1 MVVVAAAPSSAD
13 GVPKVLLLSGQSAA
27 AAATGAPAGQ
37 TLSLMVPGQRGASP
51 EAAGGG
57 PPQARKRQRLTHLSP
72 EEKALRRKLKNR
84 VAAQTAR
91 DRKKARM
98 SELEQQVVDLEE
110 ENQKL
115 LLENQLLREKTHGLV
130 IENQEL
136 RLRLGMDALVTE
148 EETKTEAKGNGMRP
162 VTGSAESAAL
172 RLRASAAGA
181 GPVVTTPEH
190 LPVDSDSVDSSDTES
205 DILLGIL
212 DKLDPVM
219 FFKCPSPESTSLE
232 DLPEVCQE
240 GPSSLPASLSLSVG
254 TSSAKLEAINELIRF
269 DHVYTKPL
277 VLEIPSETESQTNV
291 VVKIE
296 EAPLNPSE
304 KDHPEFTVS
313 VKEEP
318 IEDDFIPELGISNL
332 LSSGHCLKPSSCLLD
347 AYSDCEYEGSPS
359 PFSDMPSPLG
369 ANHSWEDTFANELFP
384 QLISV

>member
-1 MVVVAAAPSSAD
+1 MVVVAAAPSAATAA
-13 GVPKVLLLSGQSAA
+13 PKVLLLSGQ
-27 AAATGAPAGQ
+27 PASGGRA
-37 TLSLMVPGQRGASP
+37 LPLMVPGPR
-51 EAAGGG
+51 AAGSEASGT
-57 PPQARKRQRLTHLSP
+57 PQARKRQRLTHLSP

-115 LLENQLLREKTHGLV
+115 QLENQLLREKTHGLV

-136 RLRLGMDALVTE
+136 RTRLGMDTLDTE
-148 EETKTEAKGNGMRP
+148 EASEAESKGSGVRL
-162 VTGSAESAAL
+162 VAGSAESAAL
-172 RLRASAAGA
+172 RLCASAAGA
-181 GPVVTTPEH
+181 GPVVTSPEH
-190 LPVDSDSVDSSDTES
+190 LPMDSDTVASSDSES

-219 FFKCPSPESTSLE
+219 FFKCPSPESANLE
-232 DLPEVCQE
+232 ELPEVYPE

-296 EAPLNPSE
+296 EAPLSSSE
-304 KDHPEFTVS
+304 EDHPEFIVS
-313 VKEEP
+313 VKKEP
-318 IEDDFIPELGISNL
+318 LEDDFIPELGISNL
-332 LSSGHCLKPSSCLLD
+332 LSSSHCLRPPSCLLD
-347 AYSDCEYEGSPS
+347 AHSDCGYEGSPS
-359 PFSDMPSPLG
+359 PFSDMSSPLG
-369 ANHSWEDTFANELFP
+369 TDHSWEDTFANELFP

>member
-1 MVVVAAAPSSAD
+1 MVVVAAAPSAASAA
-13 GVPKVLLLSGQSAA
+13 PKVLLLSGQ
-27 AAATGAPAGQ
+27 PASGGRA
-37 TLSLMVPGQRGASP
+37 LPLMVPGPR
-51 EAAGGG
+51 AAGSEASGT
-57 PPQARKRQRLTHLSP
+57 PQARKRQRLTHLSP

-115 LLENQLLREKTHGLV
+115 QLENQLLREKTHGLV

-136 RLRLGMDALVTE
+136 RTRLGMDALVTE
-148 EETKTEAKGNGMRP
+148 EVSEAESKGNGVRL
-162 VTGSAESAAL
+162 VAGSAE
-172 RLRASAAGA
+172 SAAGA
-181 GPVVTTPEH
+181 GPVVTSPEH
-190 LPVDSDSVDSSDTES
+190 LPMDSDAVASSDSES

-219 FFKCPSPESTSLE
+219 FFKCPSPESANLE
-232 DLPEVCQE
+232 ELPEVYPE

-296 EAPLNPSE
+296 EAPLSSSE
-304 KDHPEFTVS
+304 EDHPEFIVS
-313 VKEEP
+313 VKKEP
-318 IEDDFIPELGISNL
+318 LDDDFIPELGISNL
-332 LSSGHCLKPSSCLLD
+332 LSSSHCLRPPSCLLD
-347 AYSDCEYEGSPS
+347 AHSDCGYEGSPS
-359 PFSDMPSPLG
+359 PFSDMSSPLG
-369 ANHSWEDTFANELFP
+369 TDHSWEDTFANELFP